1 MAFFLQFTEMYTLSI
16 NFGHDASLALF
27 KITKLLDFQEIERT
41 SRFKHHVGIKSIYI
55 DKFLERNKLKI
66 NDITSIAVT
75 GTQYWSFHHCN
86 NIKINFNITK
96 KHENILNSLKIENFE
111 NHQKKDPTFFVKGK
125 QIGGAKFKNQIDLQK
140 LDSFTEYPV
149 KYNFSNSFIDGNE
162 VVEEKINDLFQI
174 YKKKYL
180 DKNYFVEEFYIP
192 LTFKIYD
199 NEIPGFFINH
209 HAAHAAH
216 AAMYTK
222 SSSIIVTH
230 DGGSN
235 EVPFN
240 SGGIYFYDTD
250 LGLFPINSHNFLFG
264 TLYDNIGNIFGL
276 TPGKLMGL
284 SSFGNPSVLLNKI
297 ENFVL
302 DVFNC
307 LPNERNKNKEK
318 LVDAIINISK
328 NDQSIKS
335 KYVQKFN
342 FDFEDVN
349 FAIQCAANTQSIV
362 QNLFTQ
368 YISRVVPIIQN
379 NYEVKD
385 LFITGGFT
393 LNCPTNSNLSK
404 LLPSINLKPL
414 PACGDTGLSLG
425 AGKLV
430 NDIIYDKA
438 VRNFE
443 DFETSAFPKSNL
455 SNPFVSH
462 SHDLNDI
469 KVDMNLIHLNLSRL
483 LINKKIIC
491 INRNSSEI
499 GPRALGRRSIIA
511 IASSEE
517 IRDKIN
523 NAKGRENWRP
533 LAPICCDIDYNNFFD
548 GDVDESIFML
558 FTNKVKSNKLKG
570 ITHID
575 NTARVQSLKNK
586 HDWLYKTIQQLKK
599 YNEPPVIINTS
610 FNCSEEPIVENLNQS
625 IRSFKKMDFD
635 FLLYNERLLFK
646 KINSNLVEMFFQK
659 DNDNI
664 KQCKMQKVIA

>member
-1 MAFFLQFTEMYTLSI
+1 MYTLSI

-27 KITKLLDFQEIERT
+27 KTHRLVDFQELERI
-41 SRFKHHVGIKSIYI
+41 SRLKHHVGIKSIYI
-55 DKFLERNKLKI
+55 DEFLKRNKLEI
-66 NDITSIAVT
+66 NEIASVAIT
-75 GTQYWSFHHCN
+75 GTQYWSLHHCD
-86 NIKINFNITK
+86 NIKINFNTTK
-96 KHENILNSLKIENFE
+96 TQESILNSLKIDKFVNYENE
-111 NHQKKDPTFFVKGK
+111 NPTFFIKGQ
-125 QIGGAKFKNQIDLQK
+125 QIGGTKFKNQIDLQK
-140 LDSFTEYPV
+140 IHSFTEYPV
-149 KYNFSNSFIDGNE
+149 KHNFSNSYIDGSE
-162 VVEEKINDLFQI
+162 VLEEKIKDLFQI

-180 DKNYFVEEFYIP
+180 DINFFVEDFYIP
-192 LTFKIYD
+192 LTFKIYE

-216 AAMYTK
+216 AAMHAK
-222 SSSIIVTH
+222 SSSIIITH

-235 EVPFN
+235 ELPFN
-240 SGGIYFYDTD
+240 SGGIYFYDKA
-250 LGLFPINSHNFLFG
+250 LGLLPINSHNFLFG
-264 TLYDNIGNIFGL
+264 TLYDNIGNLFGL

-284 SSFGNPSVLLNKI
+284 ASFGNPSVLLNKI
-297 ENFVL
+297 ENYVF

-335 KYVQKFN
+335 KFVKK
-342 FDFEDVN
+342 FDFDLEDTN
-349 FAIQCAANTQSIV
+349 FAIQCATNTQSIV
-362 QNLFTQ
+362 QNLFSK

-379 NYEVKD
+379 NYEAED

-393 LNCPTNSNLSK
+393 LNCPTNSTLSK
-404 LLPSINLKPL
+404 LLPSINIKPL

-430 NDIIYDKA
+430 NDLIYDKKIRDF
-438 VRNFE
+438 V
-443 DFETSAFPKSNL
+443 DFEFSAFPRSNL
-455 SNPFVSH
+455 KNPSL
-462 SHDLNDI
+462 SYSYDLNDVKI
-469 KVDMNLIHLNLSRL
+469 DMNLIHLNLSRL

-511 IASSEE
+511 IATSEE

-523 NAKGRENWRP
+523 HAKGRENWRP
-533 LAPICCDIDYNNFFD
+533 LAPICCDIDYNIFFD

-570 ITHID
+570 VTHID
-575 NTARVQSLKNK
+575 NTARVQSLKDKN
-586 HDWLYKTIQQLKK
+586 DWLYKTIQDLKN

-625 IRSFKKMDFD
+625 IKSFEKMNFD
-635 FLLYNERLLFK
+635 FLLYNERLFFK
-646 KINSNLVEMFFQK
+646 KINSNLVENFFKK
-659 DNDNI
+659 DDFNVKQYKVRKNI
-664 KQCKMQKVIA
+664 A